1 MVGPCTFQER
11 WLDDV
16 RFKYWLKK
24 HPSDKHKAVCKL
36 CNSKN
41 FSVLKVVV
49 SAIISHMNG
58 KNHKRAKN
66 VTSPLQSLYFKPKEP
81 DEIDK
86 ENCSDCVPSTSSA
99 TKDVVVEPKKQAM
112 ISKPSVRALDAEIR
126 WVLKIIMMPASYRFC
141 LNLNELFMVM
151 FSDSDITQNF
161 KMSKTKVSY
170 MIVYGIAEYFHRSLL
185 SLLKKSP
192 FFTPLFDEVSMTF

>member
-1 MVGPCTFQER
+1 MMFGSCAFQER
-11 WLDDV
+11 WLDDE

-36 CNSKN
+36 CNSKD
-41 FSVLKVVV
+41 FSILKMGV

-58 KNHKRAKN
+58 KNHQRAKN
-66 VTSPLQSLYFKPKEP
+66 VASPLHSLYFKPKEP

-86 ENCSDCVPSTSSA
+86 ENSSDCVPSTSSA

-126 WVLKIIMMPASYRFC
+126 WALKIVMMHASYRSC
-141 LNLNELFMVM
+141 LNL
-151 FSDSDITQNF
+151 
-161 KMSKTKVSY
+161 SY
-170 MIVYGIAEYFHRSLL
+170 LWSCFRTVTLHKISE
-185 SLLKKSP
+185 
-192 FFTPLFDEVSMTF
+192 